1 MPSKRAA
8 ARLLAVVALFLGA
21 PGALLAQTAGVVEF
35 IEPRLN
41 LREGQE
47 QDITVIRSGSSSGE
61 VTVLLNVSLGGTA
74 RLGTDFDVE
83 LPLGVIRIPD
93 GQLFGRA
100 RVTALQNT
108 RVDGTRYAVL
118 TLANPAGATLGPGN
132 SLVLQI
138 QDDETPA
145 ARLQIAGDAV
155 QRVTAGN
162 ELEIVVRRSGLEDA
176 TVRADLLGVPGTA
189 APGVD
194 YSDLVEALEFPADRE
209 RELATLSTLTRSE
222 PVGPRALSLMLAN
235 PEPEGRA
242 VFDGL
247 GPMVIIEDRAVDRAG
262 EFSIFA
268 STSEVGEGD
277 GTVTLTV
284 DRNRGSTGE
293 ASVSW
298 VTVDGRGSS
307 GAVAGTDYVA
317 STGTLVF
324 PEGETRRTFTVG
336 LVDGQS
342 SRSRRSFQVAL
353 SNPSALAGLD
363 PERQTVTI
371 TIRADDDDD
380 NCRGFCDCFIAT
392 AAFGSWMDPHVV
404 SLRIFRDEILMRN
417 APGRAFV
424 AAYYRASPPVAAWIA
439 QREWA
444 RAAARSALAP
454 MVFAIE
460 RPLAA
465 AILAFGLLLALVN
478 LRRARARR
486 RGS

>member
-1 MPSKRAA
+1 MPSKRAI
-8 ARLLAVVALFLGA
+8 ARLL
-21 PGALLAQTAGVVEF
+21 PLLAVLLTMSWVTAAQAAAVVEF

-47 QDITVIRSGSSSGE
+47 QDITVIRSGTTAGE

-100 RVTALQNT
+100 RLTALQNN

-118 TLANPAGATLGPGN
+118 TLANPAGATLGPGA
-132 SLVLQI
+132 SLLLQI
-138 QDDETPA
+138 QDDETGTG
-145 ARLQIAGDAV
+145 RLEIAGDAV
-155 QRVTAGN
+155 QRVSAGSG
-162 ELEIVVRRSGLEDA
+162 LEVLVRRSGLQDT
-176 TVRADLLGVPGTA
+176 TVRATLLGVPGTA

-194 YSDLVEALEFPADRE
+194 FSDLVLELEFPPDRE
-209 RELATLSTLTRSE
+209 REQATLSTLARTD
-222 PVGPRALSLMLAN
+222 PVGPRTLSLMLAS
-235 PEPEGRA
+235 PEPQGRA

-247 GPMVIIEDRAVDRAG
+247 GPLVIIEDRSVDRAG

-277 GTVTLTV
+277 GSVTLTV

-298 VTVDGRGSS
+298 VTVDGRDSNA
-307 GAVAGTDYVA
+307 AVAGTDYVA

-324 PEGETRRTFTVG
+324 PEGETRRTFTVA

-342 SRSRRSFQVAL
+342 SRGSRSFQVAL
-353 SNPSALAGLD
+353 ANPSALAGLD
-363 PERQTVTI
+363 PERQAVTI
-371 TIRADDDDD
+371 TIRADGDGDD
-380 NCRGFCDCFIAT
+380 CRGFCDCFIAT

-404 SLRIFRDEILMRN
+404 TLREFRDRVLMTN
-417 APGRAFV
+417 SPGRAFV
-424 AAYYRASPPVAAWIA
+424 AAYYRASPPVAAWIG
-439 QREWA
+439 QREWSRAIA
-444 RAAARSALAP
+444 RTALAP
-454 MVFAIE
+454 VVFAVE
-460 RPLAA
+460 QPLGAA
-465 AILAFGLLLALVN
+465 VLALLMLLAVLN
-478 LRRARARR
+478 LRRARGR
-486 RGS
+486 RG